1 MGRCKMRR
9 SVNIVINVLTD
20 DMDIDTR
27 NDMVDDEIRNY
38 KWQDDTKTATDIE
51 YQVLECG
58 KNGLAK
64 IKATFTY
71 G

>member
-1 MGRCKMRR
+1 MRR

-38 KWQDDTKTATDIE
+38 PWQDDTKTAMGIS
-51 YQVLECG
+51 YQVLEC
-58 KNGLAK
+58 KKSGLAK
-64 IKATFTY
+64 LKATFEY
-71 G
+71 N